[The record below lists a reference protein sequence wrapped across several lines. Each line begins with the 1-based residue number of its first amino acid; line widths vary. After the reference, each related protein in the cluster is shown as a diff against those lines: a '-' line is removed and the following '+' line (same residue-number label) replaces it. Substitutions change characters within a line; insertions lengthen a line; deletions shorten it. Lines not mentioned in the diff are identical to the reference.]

1 MVNYIENALQSGLAA
16 KERKDAFSIVS
27 TSESQHMS
35 FYIGDKVKSVN
46 GKTTY
51 EAITEALADLH
62 EDFRENASIYM
73 RYAEYVDIITTLAN
87 GSTTLFEATPEKYLV
102 NQLSLQ
108 MLQLIQLSEILITLV
123 STIMALLLILIKMLN
138 TVNIYSC

>member
-1 MVNYIENALQSGLAA
+1 M
-16 KERKDAFSIVS
+16 K
-27 TSESQHMS
+27 
-35 FYIGDKVKSVN
+35 
-46 GKTTY
+46 
-51 EAITEALADLH
+51 ITEALADLH

-87 GSTTLFEATPEKYLV
+87 GSTTLFEQLQKKYLV

-138 TVNIYSC
+138 TVNIYSY